1 MSVSLLLVTQEHK
14 TLKRS
19 NTLSDMNECYPSTI
33 ATEDQ
38 VRLAEE
44 ECLGQ
49 AATGQRDEYMK
60 QKNYEPGSE
69 TGSSKKPITC
79 ILVFNYSN
87 SHRSAT
93 CCSQRDGEISTTLDQ
108 KRLSSI
114 SVLRI

>member
-1 MSVSLLLVTQEHK
+1 MSVSLLLVTQVHA

-60 QKNYEPGSE
+60 QKNMNLEAKQVAP
-69 TGSSKKPITC
+69 K
-79 ILVFNYSN
+79 
-87 SHRSAT
+87 
-93 CCSQRDGEISTTLDQ
+93 SQLH
-108 KRLSSI
+108 
-114 SVLRI
+114 VY

>member
-1 MSVSLLLVTQEHK
+1 MSVSLLLVTQVHA

-44 ECLGQ
+44 ERLGQ

-60 QKNYEPGSE
+60 HKIMNLEAKQAAPK
-69 TGSSKKPITC
+69 
-79 ILVFNYSN
+79 
-87 SHRSAT
+87 
-93 CCSQRDGEISTTLDQ
+93 SQLH
-108 KRLSSI
+108 L
-114 SVLRI
+114 

>member
-1 MSVSLLLVTQEHK
+1 MSVSLLLVTQVHA

-60 QKNYEPGSE
+60 QKKYEPGSE

-79 ILVFNYSN
+79 ILVFNN
-87 SHRSAT
+87 SIIAT
-93 CCSQRDGEISTTLDQ
+93 ATDLQHVRPEPAFFDFSF
-108 KRLSSI
+108 
-114 SVLRI
+114 

>member
-1 MSVSLLLVTQEHK
+1 MSISLLLVTQVHA

-44 ECLGQ
+44 ECRGQ

-60 QKNYEPGSE
+60 QKKYEPGSE

-93 CCSQRDGEISTTLDQ
+93 FVRNEMVKSAQR
-108 KRLSSI
+108 
-114 SVLRI
+114 